1 MLVLLNLKRKK
12 IDLNSEIRYE
22 NIFYNQKWI
31 KENNFIGSTSVDIEN
46 LDIPISKKDDSSP
59 FEIVWLKNIDRL
71 MSFLP
76 INLNIKNYDLLD
88 LGCGS
93 GISSIYFASYYG
105 FKSFYGYDISKNL
118 IKDAEINKKIFLE
131 NVDSKININFKV
143 KDVSELNIK
152 SPSVLFMFNP
162 FGSDT
167 IKKFILKNLKY
178 MKDSKSLIL
187 YANDIYVDYLM
198 NYG

>member
-1 MLVLLNLKRKK
+1 MFIVRFIKFEKK
-12 IDLNSEIRYE
+12 KDLFKFKIRYE
-22 NIFYNQKWI
+22 NIFYNQTWI
-31 KENNFIGSTSVDIEN
+31 KENNFIGSTSIDLED
-46 LDIPISKKDDSSP
+46 LDIPISKKEDSSS

-118 IKDAEINKKIFLE
+118 IKAAEINKNIFLE
-131 NVDSKININFKV
+131 NIESKININFKV

-162 FGSDT
+162 FGSNT
-167 IKKFILKNLKY
+167 IKKFIFE
-178 MKDSKSLIL
+178 KS
-187 YANDIYVDYLM
+187 
-198 NYG
+198 